1 MPAHSMGIRIL
12 KKILLGVAVLYAL
25 MALADIFLRLAV
37 LEPMVPRT
45 DEQFQEHVSQFWPR
59 QIAPAKGG
67 KGVWRMVG
75 LSDSFGIAGGVD
87 NYHYLLQQAL
97 RQHLPG
103 LEVVNLSG
111 GALEIPDELQFYER
125 FGPRYDPDIVLH
137 GFCVGND
144 FHMPPGDLLRY
155 NKLLIRDRG
164 WLVSLLPHRSLTIQL
179 LHRLWT
185 APQEKEEGNQAKKD
199 QVETFTEEEFLYVE
213 YLRIHFFHKGPQ
225 NTKKLQRVLP
235 VLDELRKKVER
246 HGATYVLVLLP
257 SQIQVETA
265 LPIQLARRYDLNL
278 QRDYDLQKPNKVLR
292 QYCSS
297 RGIFCLDLLG
307 AFRAKG
313 KSGGLFMLRNTHYNK
328 QGNELAANK
337 IRDYLRKIIK
347 ADTGPK

>member
-1 MPAHSMGIRIL
+1 MGIRIL

-25 MALADIFLRLAV
+25 MVLADIFLRLAV

-45 DEQFQEHVSQFWPR
+45 EEQFQEHVSQFWPR
-59 QIAPAKGG
+59 QIAPAKGS

-75 LSDSFGIAGGVD
+75 LSDSFGIAGGKD

-111 GALEIPDELQFYER
+111 GAYEIPDELQFYER

-144 FHMPPGDLLRY
+144 FHLPPGDLLRY
-155 NKLLIRDRG
+155 DKLLIRDRG
-164 WLVSLLPHRSLTIQL
+164 WLVSLLPHQSLTVQL
-179 LHRLWT
+179 LHRMWT
-185 APQEKEEGNQAKKD
+185 APREKPRKEGAEGEGD
-199 QVETFTEEEFLYVE
+199 GHGAFSVEEFLFVE
-213 YLRIHFFHKGPQ
+213 YLRIHFFRKGPQ

-235 VLDELRKKVER
+235 VLDEVRKEVER

-257 SQIQVETA
+257 SQIQVESA
-265 LPIQLARRYDLNL
+265 LPAQLARRYKLNL
-278 QRDYDLQKPNKVLR
+278 KQDYDLEKPNKVLR

-297 RGIFCLDLLG
+297 RGIFCLDLLD
-307 AFRAKG
+307 AFRGAG

-328 QGNELAANK
+328 RGNELAAQQISGFLK
-337 IRDYLRKIIK
+337 TIIRKPSSP
-347 ADTGPK
+347 GQP